1 MFKLGRSRDSSGEL
15 NKSKSIEDD
24 LKAHNVNSRK
34 ELKLLLLGAGESG
47 KSTIFKQIK
56 IIHNHGFGDDERKEY
71 VSIIRRHCIEN
82 FSDLVKG
89 AEAHGYLT
97 AQLQQAKEAL
107 TSLDQ
112 QGLTADLVTSI
123 CELWKTDEFHTAFE
137 NRRAFQL
144 SDSAQ
149 YFFDNLMRI
158 TNPEYIPTQEDIIMC
173 RVRTTG
179 VSEMQF
185 QIEGVKF
192 RMVDVGGQRNER
204 RKWIHFFDDVEAVI
218 FVAAIS
224 EFDQVLFEDDTTN
237 RLLDSIRLFSE
248 ICNTKFFAGT
258 SMILFL
264 NKNDLFVEKI
274 KNTSLSVC
282 FPEFEGGHDYES
294 SIEFIKNKFAST
306 RTRTDQEI
314 FMHVTCATSTNN
326 ISFVFDAVKES
337 VLIRNVAQSG
347 FV

>member
-1 MFKLGRSRDSSGEL
+1 MFSLGRSRDSSGEL
-15 NKSKSIEDD
+15 AKNKSIDD
-24 LKAHNVNSRK
+24 ALKAQNNSSKK

-56 IIHNHGFGDDERKEY
+56 IIHNHGYGEDERKEF
-71 VSIIRRHCIEN
+71 VTIIRRHCVEN

-89 AEAHGYLT
+89 AEANGYLGD
-97 AQLQQAKEAL
+97 QLQQAKDVLAAI
-107 TSLDQ
+107 DQ
-112 QGLTADLVTSI
+112 QGLTAESVQIITD
-123 CELWKTDEFHTAFE
+123 LWKTSEFQTAFQ
-137 NRRAFQL
+137 NRHKFQL

-149 YFFDNLMRI
+149 YFFDDLARI
-158 TNPEYIPTQEDIIMC
+158 TGQEYIPTQDDIIMC

-179 VSEMQF
+179 VSEMPF
-185 QIEGVKF
+185 QIEGVRF
-192 RMVDVGGQRNER
+192 RIVDVGGQRNER

-224 EFDQVLFEDDTTN
+224 EYDQVLFEDDKTN
-237 RLLDSIRLFSE
+237 RLQDSIRLFAE
-248 ICNTKFFAGT
+248 ISNTKFFAGT

-264 NKNDLFVEKI
+264 NKNDLFLEKI
-274 KNTSLSVC
+274 KNSDLAVC
-282 FPEFEGGHDYES
+282 FPDYSGGDYES
-294 SIEFIKNKFAST
+294 AIEFIKSKFAAT
-306 RTRTDQEI
+306 RARPEQEI

-337 VLIRNVAQSG
+337 VLIRNVSQSG